1 MPRPVIGVC
10 AAIDQVR
17 YGPWDEVAVFLPRSY
32 TDAVQGAGGVALL
45 LPPDAEVAEKPSELL
60 DRLDALII
68 TGGSDVDPGLYGA
81 EQHPRTARTWPER
94 DRFELAVARAALER
108 DLPLLGICRGMQVVN
123 VALGGTLTQHLP
135 EELGDDRHLT
145 VPGTW
150 AEHEV
155 RLEPGSLAARA
166 AGGERITVHTHHHQ
180 GIDALGEGLVPTG
193 WSLSDDLLEAIELPD
208 RGFALGVLW
217 HPEQDQDPRVI
228 DALVTAAGS
237 RLSRRRP
244 REA

>member
-32 TDAVQGAGGVALL
+32 TDTVQGAGGVALL
-45 LPPDAEVAEKPSELL
+45 LPPDAEVAEEPGVLL
-60 DRLDALII
+60 ERLDALIL

-81 EQHPRTARTWPER
+81 EQHSRTARTWPER

-108 DLPLLGICRGMQVVN
+108 DLPLLGICRGMQVMN

-135 EELGDDRHLT
+135 EGLGDDRHLT

-166 AGGERITVHTHHHQ
+166 AGAERITVKTHHHQ
-180 GIDALGEGLVPTG
+180 GVSQLGADLVATG
-193 WSLSDDLLEAIELPD
+193 WSDADDLVEAIELPG
-208 RGFALGVLW
+208 RGFVLGVLW
-217 HPEQDQDPRVI
+217 HPEEDPADRIITSFVSRV
-228 DALVTAAGS
+228 GS
-237 RLSRRRP
+237 G
-244 REA
+244 